1 MYCRHCGNQL
11 DTKDK
16 KCPAC
21 NKSVRSFSTALHWI
35 ISIVMF
41 FSCLSLIGILYI
53 KMGDL
58 RKALDSQQLLAS
70 KIESSKD
77 INETV
82 EKVVSKPEEEKVVSE
97 PAEMPAKE
105 KKTVS
110 KTESALPTAQKEAE
124 KIIYKQVEVP
134 IKEKKTAPKEEST
147 ILKIEKEKITYKQ
160 IEVPIEERKDTTA
173 LIKSA
178 QEKVFTIFTNA
189 GQGSGFL
196 INNNGDVLTN
206 AHVVEGSTSVEVKG
220 KDGKRYSGTVIGYSN
235 NSDVAVIRAPDLAGQ
250 EPLELESTSPAEIG
264 AEVMTLGSPQ
274 GYENTVTLGN
284 ISGIGRTF
292 VIDQFE
298 YEEVYQI
305 SAPIAPGSSG
315 GPLVDKSTGK
325 VIAINSAVDTRDAN
339 IGFSIPLYK
348 IYDLISSWIS
358 NPMSE
363 KEIASYFYN
372 DDGDFIYQNLFSN
385 HGYFDRGSYKD
396 EYHEYAEVP
405 KEWYDN
411 LEEDTNTAQE

>member
-1 MYCRHCGNQL
+1 MFCRHCGNQL
-11 DTKDK
+11 DKIDT

-21 NKSVRSFSTALHWI
+21 NRSVRSFSTALHWV

-53 KMGDL
+53 KIGDL
-58 RKALDSQQLLAS
+58 RKDLDSQQLLTS
-70 KIESSKD
+70 KIESAKD
-77 INETV
+77 TNET
-82 EKVVSKPEEEKVVSE
+82 EKKVVSNPAAMPEE
-97 PAEMPAKE
+97 E

-110 KTESALPTAQKEAE
+110 NTESALPKAQKETE
-124 KIIYKQVEVP
+124 RIVYKQVEVP
-134 IKEKKTAPKEEST
+134 IKEKKTAPKKESST
-147 ILKIEKEKITYKQ
+147 VKIEKEKIIYRQ
-160 IEVPIEERKDTTA
+160 IEVPIKEKKDTSD

-178 QEKVFTIFTNA
+178 QEKVYTIFTNA

-196 INNNGDVLTN
+196 INTSGDVLTN

-235 NSDVAVIRAPDLAGQ
+235 TSDVAVIRVADLADQ
-250 EPLELESTSPAEIG
+250 EPFALESSNPAEIG
-264 AEVMTLGSPQ
+264 AEIMTLGSPQ

-325 VIAINSAVDTRDAN
+325 VIAINSAIDTREAN
-339 IGFSIPLYK
+339 IGFSIPIYK
-348 IYDLISSWIS
+348 IYDLITSWIS

-363 KEIASYFYN
+363 EEIASYFYN
-372 DDGDFIYQNLFSN
+372 NDGDLIYENLFSN
-385 HGYFDRGSYKD
+385 IGYFDRGIYKD
-396 EYHEYAEVP
+396 EYSEYSEVP